1 MNESNLSL
9 STSQRLQPFLLL
21 SKAVKGTANSKLIL
35 DALAAPGVYVFS
47 ELYEAPNVVEASTL
61 PEVAPYYTL
70 LRLFL
75 YGTYGDYVANAAQL
89 PSLNEVQ
96 LTKLKQLS
104 IVSLSEE
111 SRTLSYDVLQKYLDI
126 ANVRVLEDLVIDA
139 FYQGILVGKLDQ
151 RQRQLQVDY
160 AMGRDLR
167 PGQMDET
174 MARLKQWSTNTHA
187 LLGALDDKIQSI
199 QESTAASKNEREE
212 YERKLEQLRKEI
224 QSKKN
229 ADDDQK
235 KGRADMED
243 CRRGSKRFMVGR
255 P

>member
-47 ELYEAPNVVEASTL
+47 ELYEAPNVVE
-61 PEVAPYYTL
+61 
-70 LRLFL
+70 
-75 YGTYGDYVANAAQL
+75 
-89 PSLNEVQ
+89 
-96 LTKLKQLS
+96 
-104 IVSLSEE
+104 
-111 SRTLSYDVLQKYLDI
+111 TLSYDVLQKYLDI

-243 CRRGSKRFMVGR
+243 CRYESVEYNMERGGGRAKKRY
-255 P
+255 